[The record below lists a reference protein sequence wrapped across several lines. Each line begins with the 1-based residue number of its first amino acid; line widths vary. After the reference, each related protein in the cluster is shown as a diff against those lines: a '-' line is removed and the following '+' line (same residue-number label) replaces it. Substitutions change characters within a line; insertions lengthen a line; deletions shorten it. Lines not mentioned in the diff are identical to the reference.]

1 MDTGVYFLGALAVL
15 LLLGRAIRAYR
26 SWGASGLNARR
37 VLAGKIAGA
46 FVGLAGG
53 VLGGLASGLTLEL
66 TNPDAAYIRAFQEA
80 LWGGLCGLVLGGLVG
95 VSDKKH
101 EAPAIG
107 AVSGAFGGA
116 FGGAIMAIF
125 PGTTTPKIIIT
136 AALGMMAGAG
146 VGALVGTYSGKL
158 SQIIFRRIWGVP
170 DI

>member
-1 MDTGVYFLGALAVL
+1 MDTGIYFLGLLAIL
-15 LLLGRAIRAYR
+15 LLVGRAIRAYR
-26 SWGASGLNARR
+26 AWGASGLNAKR

-53 VLGGLASGLTLEL
+53 VLGGLASGLILEL
-66 TNPDAAYIRAFQEA
+66 TNPEAAYIRASQEA

-101 EAPAIG
+101 EASAIG

-125 PGTTTPKIIIT
+125 PGTTTARILIT
-136 AALGMMAGAG
+136 GALGMIAGAG
-146 VGALVGTYSGKL
+146 VGALVAAYTGKL
-158 SQIIFRRIWGVP
+158 SQIIFRRIWGTH